1 MDKTV
6 MISGRPV
13 VFRKTAGTMLRYKRQ
28 FGRELYPDLVK
39 AFELVPIMERIDQKS
54 TEKMTDAEKVELAS
68 VFLSAN
74 FEWMYD
80 IAFIMAQQAD
90 PSITD
95 ELAWLDS
102 FDDFNVYTVFIELL
116 PMIQA
121 EMKVSP
127 KNA

>member
-39 AFELVPIMERIDQKS
+39 AFELVPIMERLDQKS
-54 TEKMTDAEKVELAS
+54 AEKMTDAEKVELAS
-68 VFLSAN
+68 VFLSAD

-90 PSITD
+90 PTIRD
-95 ELAWLDS
+95 EIEWLDS
-102 FDDFNVYTVFIELL
+102 FDDFNVYEVFIALL

>member
-1 MDKTV
+1 

-39 AFELVPIMERIDQKS
+39 AFELVPIMERLDQKS

-102 FDDFNVYTVFIELL
+102 FDDFNVYAVFIELL